1 MYEAIE
7 IANKTLNT
15 LSKQLH
21 EQKDSLINIIKEEE
35 KNKTHFTI
43 DDTNY
48 QIAKVKSVI
57 KHSTKIIKQLED
69 EIISQIISQYT
80 TQENYIKSLKVI
92 NSQEFS
98 FQKEELKKIKCILEP
113 IYRKYKTVITLISD
127 INDFL
132 DNKTLVPY
140 LVEYKPL
147 DKNLHILTKK
157 NLELL
162 NKALLQENCDFKI
175 TNQDNEVLIDYH
187 DDKLPTQDSISL
199 NQPNHRNIMYLFLPA
214 NLSKE
219 EILDQLLYSAKR
231 YSIQDNGIILNIK
244 TIPTVH
250 QITKKSIVGIQNL
263 HYILTKV
270 DETQEAYVMSS
281 LDQSKFN
288 NKNKTTEFFFAQ
300 LLKSLKIYQLRANKD
315 EILNKY
321 IINEKTKDSIEMTEQ
336 EIIDMM
342 DFKTFEFGDKLI
354 IKSKQLVEQLK
365 QEEIEEEYKK
375 LNFIQKLQYHLKR

>member
-288 NKNKTTEFFFAQ
+288 NKNKTTEIFFAQ